1 MKFKNIKL
9 NKKVKLYDLLDKDEY
24 INFLILTMLISFL
37 IILLFGICLYLIA
50 SEEIKKIISNI
61 AYFGFYF
68 LLFLVSLSLFFYIL
82 SSFYYAVAYNIKGL
96 LRSRY
101 LPISENEIKKLSI
114 NNLNNYL
121 NFINNFMKEKKIITK
136 DNYYYLLYLH
146 DKHIDFISKLAKKE
160 YNENIIFIRTNDVNN
175 NLFNRFCLF
184 KKDKKIYFAFQDNN
198 TKYSNSSYNIDYE
211 YNIYGAEIIY
221 SK

>member
-68 LLFLVSLSLFFYIL
+68 LLFLVSLSMFFYIL

-101 LPISENEIKKLSI
+101 LQISENEIKKLRI

-121 NFINNFMKEKKIITK
+121 DFINNFMKEKK
-136 DNYYYLLYLH
+136 D
-146 DKHIDFISKLAKKE
+146 
-160 YNENIIFIRTNDVNN
+160 YNQRSLPLFIIFT
-175 NLFNRFCLF
+175 
-184 KKDKKIYFAFQDNN
+184 
-198 TKYSNSSYNIDYE
+198 
-211 YNIYGAEIIY
+211 
-221 SK
+221 